1 MLTQAYSRARRWR
14 VCLDEC
20 QMVREATTNLA
31 KACRDLV
38 STHRWMIS
46 GTPLTTKIDDL
57 NGELQFL
64 RVWPFSLQVRRAT
77 RARQLRGAAR
87 SAVALPETRVQTIG
101 RSKTFYELH

>member
-64 RVWPFSLQVRRAT
+64 RVWPFSLQARGPHHIPIRT
-77 RARQLRGAAR
+77 REIRQINCA
-87 SAVALPETRVQTIG
+87 I
-101 RSKTFYELH
+101 

>member
-1 MLTQAYSRARRWR
+1 MLTHAYSRARRWR

-64 RVWPFSLQVRRAT
+64 RVWPFSLQVRRAA
-77 RARQLRGAAR
+77 RASCVAWRGRRLRCPR
-87 SAVALPETRVQTIG
+87 RVFRPSAVLN
-101 RSKTFYELH
+101 RSKLH

>member
-64 RVWPFSLQVRRAT
+64 RVWPFSLQ
-77 RARQLRGAAR
+77 ARGPRHIPIHIREIRQIS
-87 SAVALPETRVQTIG
+87 SAI
-101 RSKTFYELH
+101 